1 MFDGFGSAVISG
13 FILAFMVGPVFF
25 TLIETSINKGFKA
38 GIVFDSGAMFADVV
52 FILIAYF
59 STNKLL
65 DRVKDD
71 PALLIFGGGV
81 LIAYGVI
88 SYIKNKKAIYKI
100 IREHHAVA
108 VKQNFGSL
116 FLKGF
121 FLNFINFGVLAGWI
135 GIIIIANTRTTGEYG
150 VIYFLITVM
159 VSFILTD
166 LIKITLAK
174 ALKNKMTPR
183 FSYKTKQWVSISV
196 AGFGVFLLLQG
207 VFPDRLNAEMDK
219 IPVEVQLDSS
229 LIKPK
234 PPVED
239 PL

>member
-38 GIVFDSGAMFADVV
+38 GVVFDSGAMFADVV

-59 STNKLL
+59 STEKLL

-71 PALLIFGGGV
+71 PALLIFGGAV

-100 IREHHAVA
+100 IRAHHKVE
-108 VKQNFGSL
+108 VKSNFGSL

-135 GIIIIANTRTTGEYG
+135 GIIIIANTRTSGEYG
-150 VIYFLITVM
+150 VIYFLVTVM
-159 VSFILTD
+159 LSFIATD

-183 FSYKTKQWVSISV
+183 FSYKTKQWVSILV

-207 VFPDRLNAEMDK
+207 VFPERINEELEK
-219 IPVEVQLDSS
+219 IPGQEQLDPTATEP
-229 LIKPK
+229 I
-234 PPVED
+234 PPVVH
-239 PL
+239 

>member
-38 GIVFDSGAMFADVV
+38 GVVFDSGAMFADIV

-59 STNKLL
+59 STEKLL

-71 PALLIFGGGV
+71 PALLIFGGAV

-100 IREHHAVA
+100 IRAHHDVE
-108 VKQNFGSL
+108 VKRNFGSL

-135 GIIIIANTRTTGEYG
+135 GIIIIANTRTSGQYG
-150 VIYFLITVM
+150 VVYFLITVM
-159 VSFILTD
+159 LSFIATD
-166 LIKITLAK
+166 LVKITLAK
-174 ALKNKMTPR
+174 TLKNKMTPR
-183 FSYKTKQWVSISV
+183 FSYKTKQWVSILI
-196 AGFGVFLLLQG
+196 AGFGIFLLLQG
-207 VFPDRLNAEMDK
+207 VFPERINEELEK
-219 IPVEVQLDSS
+219 IPGQEQSDPTLTEP
-229 LIKPK
+229 I
-234 PPVED
+234 PPLE
-239 PL
+239 

>member
-25 TLIETSINKGFKA
+25 TLIETSINKGFRA
-38 GIVFDSGAMFADVV
+38 GVVFDSGAIFADIV
-52 FILIAYF
+52 FIFIAYF

-71 PALLIFGGGV
+71 PALLIFGGAV

-100 IREHHAVA
+100 VRAHNAVE
-108 VKQNFGSL
+108 VKRNFGSL

-135 GIIIIANTRTTGEYG
+135 GIIIIANTRTTSEDG

-159 VSFILTD
+159 AAFILTD
-166 LIKITLAK
+166 LAKIALAK
-174 ALKNKMTPR
+174 KLKHKMTPR
-183 FSYKTKQWVSISV
+183 FSFKTKQWVSIIIT
-196 AGFGVFLLLQG
+196 GFGVFLLLQG
-207 VFPDRLNAEMDK
+207 IFPDRINAELEK
-219 IPVEVQLDSS
+219 IPGHELLDPTQ
-229 LIKPK
+229 IEPI
-234 PPVED
+234 PPVEN
-239 PL
+239 LH